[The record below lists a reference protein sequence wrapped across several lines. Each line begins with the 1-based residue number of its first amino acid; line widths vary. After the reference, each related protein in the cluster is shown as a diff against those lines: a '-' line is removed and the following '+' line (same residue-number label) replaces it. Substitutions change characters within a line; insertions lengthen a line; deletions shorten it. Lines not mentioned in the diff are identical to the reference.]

1 MSRYQKDLGDFGER
15 VAENFYRENGYVI
28 LAKNYTVRG
37 GEIDLIVESP
47 EWLVFVEVKTRS
59 NLNYGYP
66 SEAINHK
73 KIQHMCRAA
82 GRYIGEHPTK
92 KEIRF
97 DAIEVLVFY
106 IDGAPELK
114 EINHIPNIL

>member
-1 MSRYQKDLGDFGER
+1 MSRYRKDLGDFGECA
-15 VAENFYRENGYVI
+15 AENFYRKKGYRI

-66 SEAINHK
+66 SEAIDHK
-73 KIQHMCRAA
+73 KIQHMRRAA
-82 GRYIGEHPTK
+82 GRYIEEHPTK

-97 DAIEVLVFY
+97 DAIEVLASY
-106 IDGAPELK
+106 TDGVPELE